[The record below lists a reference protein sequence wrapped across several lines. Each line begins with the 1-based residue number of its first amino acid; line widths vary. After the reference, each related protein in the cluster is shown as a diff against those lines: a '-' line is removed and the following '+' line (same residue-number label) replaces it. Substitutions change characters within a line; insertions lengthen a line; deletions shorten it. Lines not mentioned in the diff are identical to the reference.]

1 MKSKFVVAL
10 FTGAMLFS
18 SLVVAENDAYPE
30 TNPRVPTGG
39 LGTAVLSAVVNADGT
54 LARGSGVT
62 TVDKYGTG
70 NYGVK
75 FRRNVRNCAYVA
87 SIGLSGSSGT
97 ESNASIDV
105 VGDNASA
112 NGVFVD
118 TEDFAGTQADRGF
131 HLIVFCNN

>member
-1 MKSKFVVAL
+1 MKLKLVIAM

-18 SLVVAENDAYPE
+18 SVVVAENDAYPE
-30 TNPRVPTGG
+30 TNARVPTGG
-39 LGTAVLSAVVNADGT
+39 LGTAVLSAVVDADGT

-75 FRRNVRNCAYVA
+75 FRRNVRNCTYVA
-87 SIGLSGSSGT
+87 TIGLSGASGT
-97 ESNASIDV
+97 ETNSSIDV
-105 VGDNASA
+105 VSDNASV

-118 TEDFAGTQADRGF
+118 TEDFAGTQVDRGF